1 MLLNFAR
8 RFQSQK
14 ILLLGAAPKR
24 PSPDGTTAT
33 GDASNA
39 ASGELAPPTSN
50 AALVARKYTEGR
62 IINGWL
68 ILTAT
73 VAAAIALADGLT
85 RAPNPWIELAPPQ
98 PLEYEP
104 YRAAFLFA
112 GVVLPL
118 MFAYAKKARLSV
130 AETLL
135 LWFVFCITSYA
146 KDFSYVRLPRAPV
159 FVTDVVLVVLLLL
172 TYFAPRNRRS
182 RCPLIVNISLL
193 FFFAAGALAAARG
206 FFAHREPVLVLR
218 DSALVVYPL
227 FLLAA
232 YHLLPGWSAIKRLS
246 LWFALGAALNVVN
259 GLAWFAV
266 APDQR
271 RFVFPG
277 VYVLISLVGVLLMMA
292 NGLIRSYLG
301 WTLVGIFSL
310 GLWLANARSL
320 FVCLVA
326 MFLVA
331 LGAPGMLR
339 RRLASARLASGLV
352 FFAAFVCFFVFVFF
366 HSPTSLDFSS
376 RVADNMSS
384 GLLHTSDDPYW
395 QFRLTAWREAWRRFQ
410 EYPAA
415 GEGFGK
421 LFNFE
426 IWDNDPRPHNTFLT
440 VLYKMGLL
448 GLLPLLAF
456 LAYFF
461 WSALRTVYQ
470 RRTSYGVHLLQILI
484 LAQVSLCV
492 WGGADAMLESPYLA
506 SVFWVGMGLGLRMV
520 NKLNLKNAAFRL
532 AKVSISCEQLS
543 RANTYANAGG

>member
-1 MLLNFAR
+1 MSPEEATAR
-8 RFQSQK
+8 AGEFS
-14 ILLLGAAPKR
+14 
-24 PSPDGTTAT
+24 
-33 GDASNA
+33 A
-39 ASGELAPPTSN
+39 ASAQSAP
-50 AALVARKYTEGR
+50 LKKIVVRIARKHTEGR

-73 VAAAIALADGLT
+73 VGAAIALADGLT
-85 RAPNPWIELAPPQ
+85 RAPNPWLELAPPQ

-112 GVVLPL
+112 GVALPL
-118 MFAYAKKARLSV
+118 MFAYAKKARLPV
-130 AETLL
+130 AETLF
-135 LWFVFCITSYA
+135 LWFVFCTTSYA

-172 TYFAPRNRRS
+172 TYFAPRHRRS
-182 RCPLIVNISLL
+182 RCPLIVNISLM
-193 FFFAAGALAAARG
+193 FFLAAGVLAAARG

-232 YHLLPGWSAIKRLS
+232 YHLLPGWLAIKRLS
-246 LWFALGAALNVVN
+246 VWFALGAALNVVN

-277 VYVLISLVGVLLMMA
+277 VYVLISFVGVLVMMA

-331 LGAPGMLR
+331 LGALGMLR
-339 RRLASARLASGLV
+339 RRPAAALLVSGLV
-352 FFAAFVCFFVFVFF
+352 FFAALVCFSVFVFS
-366 HSPTSLDFSS
+366 HSPTGLDFTS

-395 QFRLTAWREAWRRFQ
+395 QFRLTAWREAWRRFR

-415 GEGFGK
+415 GEGFGR

-461 WSALRTVYQ
+461 WSTLSTVRH
-470 RRTSYGVHLLQILI
+470 RRMSYGVHFVQILI

-506 SVFWVGMGLGLRMV
+506 SLFWIGMGLGLRMV
-520 NKLNLKNAAFRL
+520 NKLNFKNATSRL
-532 AKVSISCEQLS
+532 AKLSIGCEQVS
-543 RANTYANAGG
+543 RANTYANARG